1 MEGILEQNLAAE
13 RVSDRSDESL
23 GTRIGLIGKLFGC
36 WHKDLSRP
44 FTDIKGSYR
53 ACVDCGARTVFDT
66 KSFKTLG
73 TFYYPPSVAFD
84 RNRTQS

>member
-1 MEGILEQNLAAE
+1 MQGILEQNLTIE
-13 RVSDRSDESL
+13 RLTDRKDDSL
-23 GTRIGLIGKLFGC
+23 GAKIGFLGKLFGC

-53 ACVDCGARTVFDT
+53 VCTDCGARKMFDT

-73 TFYYPPSVAFD
+73 TFYYPPSVAS
-84 RNRTQS
+84 RP